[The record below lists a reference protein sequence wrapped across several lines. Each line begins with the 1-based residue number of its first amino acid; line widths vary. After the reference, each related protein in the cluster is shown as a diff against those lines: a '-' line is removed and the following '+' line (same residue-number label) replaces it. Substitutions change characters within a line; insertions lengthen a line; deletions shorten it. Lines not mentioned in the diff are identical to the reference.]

1 MYADRVTGSMQRA
14 IDETNRRRGKQLA
27 YNKTHGITPK
37 GIQKKVADI
46 MEGAYAQSSATSA
59 RRYAKVA
66 EEVLEYARSSP
77 DQVLKQIKHLEQ
89 RMYQHARDLEFEE
102 AANLRD
108 EIARLRGK
116 VLGEVEVRGD

>member
-1 MYADRVTGSMQRA
+1 
-14 IDETNRRRGKQLA
+14 
-27 YNKTHGITPK
+27 
-37 GIQKKVADI
+37 

-66 EEVLEYARSSP
+66 EEVIEYAKSSP
-77 DQVLKQIKHLEQ
+77 DQILKQIKQLEQ

-108 EIARLRGK
+108 EIVGLRGK
-116 VLGEVEVRGD
+116 VLGEAYMSGD